1 VSYFM
6 DDLWQTFAPFLLLH
20 HDEVMADSDDVNE
33 RLPTIR
39 DIASRAGVAVS
50 TVSRA
55 LSNPDRVSVRTRE
68 KIEKI
73 AYELEYVPSTQA
85 RSLSSGRTGTVA
97 LLVPDVT
104 NPFYF
109 DIVRGTQAQLK
120 AAGYTQLLV
129 DTEEATDVEL
139 HTLRRLRRSTDGII
153 LAASRL
159 TDQQLT
165 GVAHQHPLVTINR
178 PSAEA
183 PTVLL
188 DTADAMVQA
197 VDHLASLGH
206 TTVAYAAGPVSSW
219 SNHRRWR
226 AIQQAAEKRS
236 MTPHKLGPYVPKRS
250 SGAAA
255 ADAALGT
262 NVTSVIAFND
272 LLAIGMLQRFAERGV
287 EVPGDISI
295 VGCDDIFGA
304 DFCNPPLTTIS
315 CPIEQAGRVAVS
327 MLMTQL
333 SPLAGST
340 VRKVATIPAH
350 LVVRSSTGEVL
361 SAGD

>member
-1 VSYFM
+1 MLPLRDTWSM
-6 DDLWQTFAPFLLLH
+6 T
-20 HDEVMADSDDVNE
+20 DEGE
-33 RLPTIR
+33 LTQRLPTIR
-39 DIASRAGVAVS
+39 DIALRTGVATS

-55 LSNPDRVSVRTRE
+55 LANPDRVNVRTRE
-68 KIEKI
+68 RIQRV
-73 AYELEYVPSTQA
+73 AAELGYVPSTQA
-85 RSLSSGRTGTVA
+85 RALSSGRTGTVA

-139 HTLRRLRRSTDGII
+139 QTLQRLRRSTDGII

-159 TDQQLT
+159 TDQQLSA
-165 GVAHQHPLVTINR
+165 VALQHPLVTINR

-206 TTVAYAAGPVSSW
+206 ASVVYAAGPVSSW
-219 SNHRRWR
+219 SNHQRWR
-226 AIQQAAEKRS
+226 AVEETAARHG
-236 MTPHKLGPYVPKRS
+236 MAPHRIGPYAPKRS

-255 ADAALGT
+255 ADAALSTGGT
-262 NVTSVIAFND
+262 AVIAFND
-272 LLAIGMLQRFAERGV
+272 LLAIGMLRRFEERGMK
-287 EVPGDISI
+287 VPRDISL
-295 VGCDDIFGA
+295 VGCDNIFGA

-315 CPIEQAGRVAVS
+315 SPIEQAGRVSVS
-327 MLMTQL
+327 MLTAQMNPL
-333 SPLAGST
+333 SGNTLRRLA
-340 VRKVATIPAH
+340 ALPAH
-350 LVVRSSTGEVL
+350 LVMRESTGPAP
-361 SAGD
+361 S

>member
-1 VSYFM
+1 
-6 DDLWQTFAPFLLLH
+6 
-20 HDEVMADSDDVNE
+20 MADPDGETE

-39 DIASRAGVAVS
+39 DIAARAGVAVS

-68 KIEKI
+68 RIEKI
-73 AYELEYVPSTQA
+73 ARELEYVPSTHA
-85 RSLSSGRTGTVA
+85 RGLSSGRTGTVA

-109 DIVRGTQAQLK
+109 DIVRGTQTQLK

-139 HTLRRLRRSTDGII
+139 QALHRLRRSTDGII

-165 GVAHQHPLVTINR
+165 GVAHQHPIVTVNR
-178 PSAEA
+178 PSTEA

-188 DTADAMVQA
+188 DTADAMIQA

-206 TTVAYAAGPVSSW
+206 RSVAYAAGPVSSW

-226 AIQQAAEKRS
+226 AIEQAAAKRN
-236 MTPHKLGPYVPKRS
+236 MTPHKLGPYAPKRS

-255 ADAALGT
+255 ADAALGEG
-262 NVTSVIAFND
+262 VTAVIAFND
-272 LLAIGMLQRFAERGV
+272 LLAIGMLQRLAERGV
-287 EVPGDISI
+287 EVPKDISI
-295 VGCDDIFGA
+295 IGCDDIFGA

-333 SPLAGST
+333 SPVAT
-340 VRKVATIPAH
+340 DAVRKIATIPAH
-350 LVVRSSTGEVL
+350 LVVRSSSGE
-361 SAGD
+361 AAARR

>member
-1 VSYFM
+1 MVDSG
-6 DDLWQTFAPFLLLH
+6 
-20 HDEVMADSDDVNE
+20 EVMG

-39 DIASRAGVAVS
+39 DIAARAGVAVS

-55 LSNPDRVSVRTRE
+55 LSNPARVSTRTRE
-68 KIEKI
+68 KIERI
-73 AYELEYVPSTQA
+73 AAELEYVPSTQA

-120 AAGYTQLLV
+120 AGGYTQLLV

-139 HTLRRLRRSTDGII
+139 QTLQRLRRSTDGII

-178 PSAEA
+178 PSADA

-188 DTADAMVQA
+188 DTAEVMVQA
-197 VDHLASLGH
+197 IDHLASLGH
-206 TTVAYAAGPVSSW
+206 TSVAYAAGPVSSW
-219 SNHRRWR
+219 SNHRRWH
-226 AIQQAAEKRS
+226 AIEQAALKRN
-236 MTPHKLGPYVPKRS
+236 MVPHRLGPYAPKRS

-255 ADAALGT
+255 ADAALGAK
-262 NVTSVIAFND
+262 VTAVIAFND
-272 LLAIGMLQRFAERGV
+272 LLAIGMLQRLAERGV
-287 EVPGDISI
+287 GVPRDISL

-327 MLMTQL
+327 MLMAQL
-333 SPLAGST
+333 NPLAGST
-340 VRKVATIPAH
+340 LRKMAKIPGH
-350 LVVRSSTGEVL
+350 LVIRSSTGDARQE
-361 SAGD
+361 A